1 MDYDKIFIKLNSRA
15 EGFAVGEE
23 TDDINELSGLGEL
36 IQRSE
41 SDDKVAVYQK
51 GDVLTIVADAAGPW
65 AVKMVVDT
73 E

>member
-15 EGFAVGEE
+15 EGFAVGGEE
-23 TDDINELSGLGEL
+23 DDINELSGLGEL

-51 GDVLTIVADAAGPW
+51 GNVLTIVGDVAGPW
-65 AVKMVVDT
+65 AVSVMVDN
-73 E
+73 